1 MSDLGWLSYESF
13 WRWWVLKA
21 LEKYIEE
28 KSIPLIEGQL
38 IKVRVKE
45 LVKRTGM
52 LVEDIVETSSRLG
65 ISLTEGMEDDENR
78 MKQEGTGKDGVGNAK
93 ITDTGEDDDDSAIS
107 YIAFTP
113 VRIARL
119 IRKYVEKKSVNVC
132 KMELMKF
139 KGVFYNDKR
148 FFERIRS
155 PA

>member
-1 MSDLGWLSYESF
+1 
-13 WRWWVLKA
+13 
-21 LEKYIEE
+21 
-28 KSIPLIEGQL
+28 
-38 IKVRVKE
+38 
-45 LVKRTGM
+45 M

-119 IRKYVEKKSVNVC
+119 IRKYVIKKSVNAC

-139 KGVFYNDKR
+139 KQR
-148 FFERIRS
+148 EC
-155 PA
+155 